1 MPERDG
7 FPAGVPA
14 WIESRQPDVDAGLAF
29 YGGLFGW
36 QFDERVAPGSGE
48 QYAVATL

>member
-7 FPAGVPA
+7 FPPGVPA
-14 WIESRQPDVDAGLAF
+14 WIDTTQPDVDAALAF

-36 QFDERVAPGSGE
+36 QFDERTPSGSS
-48 QYAVATL
+48 

>member
-1 MPERDG
+1 MREREG

-14 WIESRQPDVDAGLAF
+14 WIEIRAPDQRAAAAF

-36 QFDERVAPGSGE
+36 QFDIRTEHGSP
-48 QYAVATL
+48 